1 MKKTTTYTIE
11 ELLRKN
17 SGNKELQEID
27 WTEKKDDVEF
37 ALSSILGGDWSVH
50 KKNKTVTNLY

>member
-1 MKKTTTYTIE
+1 MKKMFMYTID

-27 WTEKKDDVEF
+27 WTEKKDDIEF
-37 ALSSILGGDWSVH
+37 NLSSILGGDWSVN
-50 KKNKTVTNLY
+50 KKNKTVTEL

>member
-1 MKKTTTYTIE
+1 MKKMFMYTID

-27 WTEKKDDVEF
+27 WTEDKDEIEF
-37 ALSSILGGDWSVH
+37 ALSSILGGDWCVDR
-50 KKNKTVTNLY
+50 KNKTVIEL